1 MKLNFFE
8 KVKIL
13 DGGMGQELLSKGL
26 VSKGT
31 LWSAS
36 AILEKKFHN
45 LVTDV
50 HLSYIDAG
58 ADVIVTNT
66 FVGRKVRLIENK
78 VEEHFNYINE
88 QACILAIKAKEI
100 SNKNILIAGSLP
112 SQSDTYVEDKR
123 DSKSIEKD
131 FYDQGKIICP
141 YIDFFYLD
149 VVSSGR
155 EIDIASNVAT
165 KLNKPILIGVHIK
178 KNNLLPSNETIS
190 SIFTKY
196 RSNNWIGL
204 ISACVSPEIA
214 ENCSAEIK
222 ELKIPFGFKANLW
235 AVEEPTP
242 VQTFNTAKH
251 DEIGTNPNVALGKRT
266 DVSDKHFYNFSKKL
280 VDKGATIL
288 GGCCEITPWHIKA
301 LSQLK

>member
-1 MKLNFFE
+1 MNLDFF
-8 KVKIL
+8 KKTRIL
-13 DGGMGQELLSKGL
+13 DGGMGQELLARGL

-50 HLSYIDAG
+50 HLSFINAG
-58 ADVIVTNT
+58 AEVIVTNT
-66 FVGRKVRLIENK
+66 FVGRKIRLIENK

-100 SNKNILIAGSLP
+100 SKKKILIAGSLP
-112 SQSDTYVEDKR
+112 SQTDTYIEDKR
-123 DSKSIEKD
+123 DTASIEKD
-131 FYDQGKIICP
+131 FYDQATIIGP
-141 YIDFFYLD
+141 HVDFFYLD

-155 EIDIASNVAT
+155 EIDIASNIAL
-165 KLNKPILIGVHIK
+165 KLNKPILLGIHIK
-178 KNNLLPSNETIS
+178 KNNLLPSHETIS
-190 SIFTKY
+190 EVFQKY
-196 RSNNWIGL
+196 KNNNWIGL

-214 ENCSAEIK
+214 ENCSSEIR

-235 AVEEPTP
+235 KVDEPTP
-242 VQTFNTAKH
+242 VQTFNTAKY
-251 DEIGTNPNVALGKRT
+251 DEVGTNPNVALGKRA
-266 DVSDKHFYNFSKKL
+266 DVSGKLFYDFSKKL

-288 GGCCEITPWHIKA
+288 GGCCETTPEHIKA
-301 LSQLK
+301 ISQLK